1 MTNRGERVCVLGLG
15 YVGLPTAAALAAK
28 GVDVIGVDT
37 DPERVRQV
45 NAGVAPIRE
54 PDLGAL
60 VRRVTRSGRLRS
72 SVEVCAADVFVI
84 AVPTPLTRDREP
96 ELGHLRQATNT
107 IAPVLEPGNLV
118 VLESTSPPGT
128 TLMLCR
134 ELAALRPDL
143 TFPHEAGERSDI
155 RVAYSPERVLPGR
168 ILAELID
175 NERVVGGI
183 TPACTQAAIALYRRF
198 VSGSCFATTARTA
211 ELVKLAENAYRDVNI
226 AFANE
231 LSLVCDVHNVSPW
244 EVIELANRHPRV
256 DILQPGPGVGGHCI
270 PIDPWFLV
278 GAARDSTTL
287 VRAARAVNDGMPQHV
302 IEQVLECCADKPDA
316 TVGCLGLAYKANVG
330 DLRESPAVEVVRQLA
345 RSSVGRYGRLAVVE
359 PYIDVL
365 PPALAGHQRIE
376 LVNLDDAMSTADVV
390 VLLTDHD
397 EFVKVDRALL
407 AGKAVV
413 DSRGTWRLGHQKSV

>member
-1 MTNRGERVCVLGLG
+1 MLGLG

-28 GVDVIGVDT
+28 GVDVVGVDT
-37 DPERVRQV
+37 DPDRVRQV
-45 NAGVAPIRE
+45 NAGVVPISE

-60 VRRVTRSGRLRS
+60 VRSVTSSGRLRAT
-72 SVEVCAADVFVI
+72 VEVCAADVFVI

-96 ELGHLRQATNT
+96 ELRHLRQATNT

-118 VLESTSPPGT
+118 VLESTSPLGT
-128 TLMLCR
+128 TEALCR
-134 ELAALRPDL
+134 ELAALRADL
-143 TFPHEAGERSDI
+143 SFPHMAGESSDI
-155 RVAYSPERVLPGR
+155 RVAYSPERVLPGQ
-168 ILAELID
+168 ILAELVN

-183 TPACTQAAIALYRRF
+183 TRACTQAAIALYRRF

-211 ELVKLAENAYRDVNI
+211 ELVKLVENAHRDVNI

-231 LSLVCDVHNVSPW
+231 VSLVCNVHHVNPW

-256 DILQPGPGVGGHCI
+256 DVLQPGPGVGGHCI

-278 GAARDSTTL
+278 NAARDSTTL

-302 IEQVLECCADKPDA
+302 VKRVLESCADKLNA

-330 DLRESPAVEVVRQLA
+330 DLRESPAVEVVRELG
-345 RSSVGRYGRLAVVE
+345 RSSVGRGGRIVVVE

-365 PPALAGHQRIE
+365 PPSLAGQDRVE
-376 LVNLDDAMSTADVV
+376 LVSLGDAISTADVV

-397 EFVKVDRALL
+397 EFLTVDHAVL
-407 AGKAVV
+407 ATKAVV
-413 DSRGTWRLGHQKSV
+413 DVRGAWRLGP